1 MSTDPARRQRGLTL
15 IELLMFIVIIGVA
28 LVGILEVLWFTTV
41 HSADPLRQK
50 QALMIAESLLE
61 EVQLAG
67 FTWCDPSSDN
77 ADSAKSREECT
88 IGEEFGQVL
97 PEPSGPRPYDNIN
110 DYVAAANQPSYAFNN
125 AAGLL
130 ANANGNA
137 MNIEGYSAQLTIAP
151 AKLGSGIGE
160 IGATGTSA
168 NVDVLRISVA
178 VTYDDDKRLV
188 LDGYRTRYAPK
199 EPEDE

>member
-1 MSTDPARRQRGLTL
+1 MSTDLTRRQRGLTL

-28 LVGILEVLWFTTV
+28 LVAILQVFRITTAR
-41 HSADPLRQK
+41 SADPVRQK

-61 EVQLAG
+61 EVQLAR

-77 ADSAKSREECT
+77 ADIATSRAECS

-137 MNIEGYSAQLTIAP
+137 MNIDGYSARLTIAP
-151 AKLGSGIGE
+151 ATLGSGADAIV
-160 IGATGTSA
+160 ASGTSA
-168 NVDVLRISVA
+168 NVDVLRITVE
-178 VTYDDDKRLV
+178 VNYDNERLV

-199 EPEDE
+199 YE

>member
-1 MSTDPARRQRGLTL
+1 MSTDRARRQRGLTL

-28 LVGILEVLWFTTV
+28 LVAILQVLKFTTAR
-41 HSADPLRQK
+41 SADPVRRK

-61 EVQLAG
+61 EVELAR
-67 FTWCDPSSDN
+67 FTYCDPSADN
-77 ADSAKSREECT
+77 ADSAASRAECT
-88 IGEEFGQVL
+88 VGEEFGQVL

-125 AAGLL
+125 AAGQL

-137 MNIEGYSAQLTIAP
+137 MNLEGYTARLTITP
-151 AKLGSGIGE
+151 ATLGTGT
-160 IGATGTSA
+160 GAIAAAGTSA
-168 NVDVLRISVA
+168 DVDVLRITVE
-178 VTYDDDKRLV
+178 VIYDGNERLV

-199 EPEDE
+199 YE